1 MLRDPL
7 LVDTFRVH
15 RITTRLHLAI
25 LESPLAI
32 PMAEPQ
38 LAILEPQPAIHG
50 VAFLSAT
57 MERKEDFFYQVN
69 KL

>member
-1 MLRDPL
+1 M
-7 LVDTFRVH
+7 
-15 RITTRLHLAI
+15 
-25 LESPLAI
+25 
-32 PMAEPQ
+32 
-38 LAILEPQPAIHG
+38 LEPQPAISSMLEPHPAISSMLEPQPAILG